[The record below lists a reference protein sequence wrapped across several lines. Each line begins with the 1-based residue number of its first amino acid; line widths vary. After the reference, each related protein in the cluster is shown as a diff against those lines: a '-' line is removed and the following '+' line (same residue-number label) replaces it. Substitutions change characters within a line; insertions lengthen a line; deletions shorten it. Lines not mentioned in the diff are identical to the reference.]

1 MKVSQKGR
9 DPKYMSVEVLGLL
22 LDDIEDVE
30 APSPSDKEALIYE
43 AASGKWKPKP
53 VHQVGVAIQ
62 TQNVSTNSPNFV
74 DIPNMSVTLT
84 IGASPC
90 LIIFSA
96 SAVLDV
102 NGNWGCSRLLI
113 DGVVQDPGS
122 SGLGIKGKMGAP
134 LATRGYSGTTGE
146 GYGPDPHTHA
156 FSVPGDIVIA
166 ILDFATV
173 KTLTAGQHTFKVQWR
188 SDAGVSL
195 YCRAAQGYEH
205 MVLAVIELK
214 S

>member
-9 DPKYMSVEVLGLL
+9 DPKYMPVEVLGLL

-62 TQNVSTNSPNFV
+62 TANVSTSSASFV

-84 IGASPC
+84 TGANPV
-90 LIIFSA
+90 LIVFSC
-96 SAVLDV
+96 SAYLDV
-102 NGNWGCSRLLI
+102 FGNWGCSRLLI

-134 LATRGYSGTTGE
+134 RATAGYSGITGE
-146 GYGPDPHTHA
+146 GYGPDPHTHP
-156 FSVPGDIVIA
+156 FTVPGDIAIA
-166 ILDFATV
+166 ILDFATI
-173 KTLTAGQHTFKVQWR
+173 KTLTAGSHTIKAQWR
-188 SDAGVSL
+188 SDAGVGL